1 MAREAVGGRLAGKRV
16 AVLGAAFKPNSDDIR
31 DSPSLDVSER
41 LARQGAIV
49 SVHDPVALANAA
61 RLKPELHYAQSISDV
76 AAGAHL
82 VLHLTEW
89 AEYRAIDPFALAAIV
104 TGRNLID
111 ARCALDAQ
119 LWRSAGWSV
128 RVLGRPPGLSAEAI
142 PAARPGGAAAE

>member
-1 MAREAVGGRLAGKRV
+1 M

-41 LARQGAIV
+41 LTRQGAIV
-49 SVHDPVALANAA
+49 SVHDPAALANAA

-76 AAGAHL
+76 AVGAHL

-89 AEYRAIDPFALAAIV
+89 AEYQAIDPFALAAIV
-104 TGRNLID
+104 AERNLID
-111 ARCALDAQ
+111 ARCALDAR

-128 RVLGRPPGLSAEAI
+128 RVVGRPPGLSDRAILAAQPGSAPAE
-142 PAARPGGAAAE
+142 